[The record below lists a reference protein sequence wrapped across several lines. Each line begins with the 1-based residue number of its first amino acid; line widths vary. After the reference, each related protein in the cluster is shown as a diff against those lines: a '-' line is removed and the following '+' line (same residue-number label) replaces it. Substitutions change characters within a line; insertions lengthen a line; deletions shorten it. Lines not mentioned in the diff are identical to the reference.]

1 MINKFSILN
10 GTKYFSSGI
19 FQNCLVF
26 IPTKKYI
33 TYFHATPRIH
43 SWSSN
48 RMSEESIENI
58 TKSGRNFSSTFVDHH
73 SLPEINFNGH
83 CLIKNNISIP
93 KKVINLS
100 ISYTLGSH
108 LKNSDTDLI
117 LINCLFGSAKLTKN
131 ADIDK
136 YMYTSYSIGFDS
148 RSDFLFTDGSYG
160 EMSFFLELI

>member
-1 MINKFSILN
+1 
-10 GTKYFSSGI
+10 
-19 FQNCLVF
+19 
-26 IPTKKYI
+26 
-33 TYFHATPRIH
+33 
-43 SWSSN
+43 
-48 RMSEESIENI
+48 MSEESIENI